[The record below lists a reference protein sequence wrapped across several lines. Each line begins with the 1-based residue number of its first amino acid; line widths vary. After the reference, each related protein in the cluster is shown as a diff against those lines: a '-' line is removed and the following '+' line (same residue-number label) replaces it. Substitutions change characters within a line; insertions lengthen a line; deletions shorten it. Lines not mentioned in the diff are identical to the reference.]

1 MSAVCAAQGGTS
13 GAVGADGSYT
23 GTADNACTSSVG
35 NAGST
40 SNASAGSA
48 GSANNADAGGALG
61 AFAACR
67 VCKHCV
73 KVSRGVHPDVKA
85 VTAEPGKRE
94 IAVDQIRLL
103 KRDIIVLPNEAE
115 RKVYIINDAD
125 LMNKSAQN
133 ALLQM
138 LEEPPS
144 HAIFILETDNPAA
157 LYPTVRSRCMA
168 VRLRPDASANT
179 KSGRPAMA
187 EKLAAE
193 LFTALENGNSSLIS
207 FMFRLE
213 KLEKDAFAVFLSSA
227 RAQAAA
233 RLREC
238 ARSASGSLTGLQPEL
253 QPELRPG
260 LQPELLANA
269 ERVLFKAGEML
280 DLNVS
285 AGHLSGMICASLI
298 KAES

>member
-1 MSAVCAAQGGTS
+1 MSHAYIVSGGLAKTLAMSAVCAAQS
-13 GAVGADGSYT
+13 GASGAG
-23 GTADNACTSSVG
+23 NASSV
-35 NAGST
+35 
-40 SNASAGSA
+40 SNASASG
-48 GSANNADAGGALG
+48 AGGASG
-61 AFAACR
+61 AFAAPCG

-73 KVSRGVHPDVKA
+73 KVTRGVHPDVKA
-85 VTAEPGKRE
+85 VSAESGKRE
-94 IAVDQIRLL
+94 ITVDQIRLL

-144 HAIFILETDNPAA
+144 HAVFILETDNPAA
-157 LYPTVRSRCMA
+157 LYPTVRSRCVA
-168 VRLRPDASANT
+168 VRPRPDAGANI
-179 KSGRPAMA
+179 KAKRPVTAEKMA
-187 EKLAAE
+187 EE
-193 LFTALENGNSSLIS
+193 LFTALEKGNSSLIS
-207 FMFRLE
+207 LMFRLE

-233 RLREC
+233 RLRGY
-238 ARSASGSLTGLQPEL
+238 ARNASGLQPEL
-253 QPELRPG
+253 QSGLQPGLQPELQPG

-285 AGHLSGMICASLI
+285 TGHLSGMICASLI
-298 KAES
+298 KVES